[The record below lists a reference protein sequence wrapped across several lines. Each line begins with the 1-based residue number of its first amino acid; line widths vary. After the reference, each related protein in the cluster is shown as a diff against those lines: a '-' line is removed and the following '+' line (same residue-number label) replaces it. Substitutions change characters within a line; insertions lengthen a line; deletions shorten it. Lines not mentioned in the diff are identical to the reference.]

1 MKSEML
7 LSLHTSLAVLHSYC
21 MPLVRPVLRLLDV
34 LTSWFPSA
42 CKEAEHFKTG
52 RRGEEA
58 AYFYLRR
65 CGYTI
70 VARNWRAPGR
80 RGELD
85 LVGWDGET
93 LCFIEV
99 KTRSERSI
107 VPAELAVD
115 SGKRKELI
123 GMSHLFRK
131 RVPKGTPCR
140 FDVVSVYL
148 SDPIEIELHREAFES
163 GRAGKT

>member
-1 MKSEML
+1 
-7 LSLHTSLAVLHSYC
+7 
-21 MPLVRPVLRLLDV
+21 MPLVRPVLRILDL
-34 LTSWFPSA
+34 LTSWLPSIRN
-42 CKEAEHFKTG
+42 EAEHFKTG

-65 CGYTI
+65 HGYTI
-70 VARNWRAPGR
+70 VARNWRSSGR

-85 LVGWDGET
+85 LVGWERDT

-99 KTRSERSI
+99 KTRTDRSI

-115 SGKRKELI
+115 SEKRKELI

-131 RVPKGTPCR
+131 RIPAGISCR
-140 FDVVSVYL
+140 FDIVSVYL
-148 SDPIEIELHREAFES
+148 SRPIEIELHKNAFEPTN
-163 GRAGKT
+163 R

>member
-1 MKSEML
+1 
-7 LSLHTSLAVLHSYC
+7 

-34 LTSWFPSA
+34 LTSWLPSVR
-42 CKEAEHFKTG
+42 KEAEHFKTG

-58 AYFYLRR
+58 VYFYLRR
-65 CGYTI
+65 HGYTV
-70 VARNWRAPGR
+70 VARNWRAAGR

-85 LVGWDGET
+85 LVGWEGNT

-99 KTRSERSI
+99 KTRSERSM

-123 GMSHLFRK
+123 GMSYLYRK
-131 RVPKGTPCR
+131 RLPSGTPCR

-148 SDPIEIELHREAFES
+148 SDPMEIELHRGAFES
-163 GRAGKT
+163 GVGRRS

>member
-1 MKSEML
+1 
-7 LSLHTSLAVLHSYC
+7 
-21 MPLVRPVLRLLDV
+21 MPIVRPILRLLDL
-34 LTSWFPSA
+34 LTLWLPSIRY
-42 CKEAEHFKTG
+42 EPEHLKIG

-65 CGYTI
+65 HGYTI
-70 VARNWRAPGR
+70 VARNWRSSGR

-85 LVGWDGET
+85 LVGWESDI

-99 KTRSERSI
+99 KTRTDRSI

-115 SGKRKELI
+115 SEKRKELI

-131 RVPKGTPCR
+131 RVPSGTSCR
-140 FDVVSVYL
+140 FDIVSVYL
-148 SDPIEIELHREAFES
+148 SDPIEIELHKNAFES
-163 GRAGKT
+163 VMH